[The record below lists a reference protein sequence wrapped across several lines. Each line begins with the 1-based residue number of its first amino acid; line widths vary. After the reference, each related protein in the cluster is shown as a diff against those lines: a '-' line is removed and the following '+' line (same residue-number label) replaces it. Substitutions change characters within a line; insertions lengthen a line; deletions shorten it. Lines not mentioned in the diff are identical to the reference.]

1 MLMKLTPC
9 LSSPRRSQEVA
20 LPGSAKALLLSV
32 LFAASLAPA
41 AIALAETGKTPLPV
55 LETEVLSPTPGHQDE
70 RHGVRVESVEQ
81 LEDGQTVKI
90 YVTVPQGENSDI
102 EEVIVLGQPDKKT
115 KLRTPLLQKHKFE
128 VVKNLEQGRS
138 GIVIYLG
145 KREDFLLK
153 LNYTEPR
160 PDVEPDV
167 FNR

>member
-1 MLMKLTPC
+1 MIPTIF
-9 LSSPRRSQEVA
+9 
-20 LPGSAKALLLSV
+20 LPSARCQSATSARKPTHNLLLSAA
-32 LFAASLAPA
+32 FAT
-41 AIALAETGKTPLPV
+41 ALLPFGFTSAETESVSRPT
-55 LETEVLSPTPGHQDE
+55 LETELLSPTAGDQDE
-70 RHGVRVESVEQ
+70 RLNVRVESVEQ
-81 LEDGQTVKI
+81 MEDGETLKI
-90 YVTVPQGENSDI
+90 YVSMPQADGGEI

-115 KLRTPLLQKHKFE
+115 KTRTPLLQKQKFE
-128 VVKNLEQGRS
+128 VVNNLEEGRS

>member
-1 MLMKLTPC
+1 MISTQF
-9 LSSPRRSQEVA
+9 LSSTRRHSSGVVA
-20 LPGSAKALLLSV
+20 GVAQKLLLS
-32 LFAASLAPA
+32 LLLASLAPA
-41 AIALAETGKTPLPV
+41 GLAIAETETNRLPV
-55 LETEVLSPTPGHQDE
+55 LETEVLIPNPGYQDE
-70 RHGVRVESVEQ
+70 ANGVRVESVEQ
-81 LEDGQTVKI
+81 SEDGQTVKI
-90 YVTVPQGENSDI
+90 YVTVPHGENGDI

-115 KLRTPLLQKHKFE
+115 KIRTPLLQKQKFE
-128 VVKNLEQGRS
+128 VVKNLEEGRS